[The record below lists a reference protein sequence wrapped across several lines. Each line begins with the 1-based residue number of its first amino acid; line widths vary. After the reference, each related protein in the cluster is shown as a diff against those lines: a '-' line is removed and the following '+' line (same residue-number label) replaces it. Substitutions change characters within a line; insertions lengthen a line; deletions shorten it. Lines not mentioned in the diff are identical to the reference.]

1 MKRLLAILSLTLL
14 SLLSVS
20 CDPQTSEES
29 IDPEGLE
36 VESPIGSVSRDQG

>member
-29 IDPEGLE
+29 IDPEGLV
-36 VESPIGSVSRDQG
+36 VESPFGNISRTER